1 MLIESSFLWK
11 LAFKRLPYILL
22 VIVLFGCE
30 PHGVISVDE
39 KVPPSFNFTGS
50 GTVPFFVVV
59 DLGDE
64 GGDGD
69 NSEKLNEAVL
79 WKITPNSTKAGTIPL
94 GPITYGIVP
103 TGWSQT
109 VPDRGSPPPLVEG
122 RVYHAGGPGIEMP
135 EGVVKFRIASGKV
148 VRN

>member
-11 LAFKRLPYILL
+11 LSFKRLPYILL
-22 VIVLFGCE
+22 VVVLVGCE

-50 GTVPFFVVV
+50 GTLPFFVVV

-69 NSEKLNEAVL
+69 NQKN
-79 WKITPNSTKAGTIPL
+79 
-94 GPITYGIVP
+94 
-103 TGWSQT
+103 
-109 VPDRGSPPPLVEG
+109 
-122 RVYHAGGPGIEMP
+122 
-135 EGVVKFRIASGKV
+135 
-148 VRN
+148 

>member
-1 MLIESSFLWK
+1 MGGSARMLIESSFLWK
-11 LAFKRLPYILL
+11 LSFKRLPYILL

-30 PHGVISVDE
+30 PHVIIRVDE

-64 GGDGD
+64 RGDGD

-79 WKITPNSTKAGTIPL
+79 WKITPNSTNAGTVPL
-94 GPITYGIVP
+94 GSITYGIVP

-109 VPDRGSPPPLVEG
+109 VPDRGV
-122 RVYHAGGPGIEMP
+122 ATT
-135 EGVVKFRIASGKV
+135 AC
-148 VRN
+148 